1 MKIIAVSGVARAG
14 KDTIANGLADV
25 LKDMNP
31 SLKILR
37 VSFADDLKS
46 EMRDFILEKFN
57 IDTLSVD
64 GKDKELIRP
73 LLVAHGQVRRNQ
85 TQGRYWVDILEKKIQ
100 TINPDITIISDLR
113 FAEQDADELFWLK
126 KNNGKLIHVSRFNLI
141 ENKKQFV
148 KPVNSDEKRNDPVLK
163 NNSDFLISWRDS
175 ENEQELK
182 DMTKNFCE
190 EFYYK
195 NISFFTS

>member
-31 SLKILR
+31 SLNVLR
-37 VSFADDLKS
+37 TSFADDLKS

-57 IDTLSVD
+57 IDVLLAD

-73 LLVAHGQVRRNQ
+73 LLVAHGQARRQQ
-85 TQGRYWVDILEKKIQ
+85 TKGRYWIDILEKKIQ
-100 TINPDITIISDLR
+100 TQNPDITIISDLR
-113 FAEQDADELFWLK
+113 FAEEEADELFWLK
-126 KNNGKLIHVSRFNLI
+126 NSNGKLIHVSRFHLV

-148 KPVNSDEKRNDPVLK
+148 KPINSDEKRNDPLLK
-163 NNSDFLISWRDS
+163 KNSDFSVCWKDS
-175 ENEQELK
+175 ENESELK
-182 DMTKNFCE
+182 SMTKHICE
-190 EFYYK
+190 DFYYK
-195 NISFFTS
+195 NISYFVS

>member
-31 SLKILR
+31 SLNVLR
-37 VSFADDLKS
+37 TSFADDLKS

-57 IDTLSVD
+57 IDVLLAD

-73 LLVAHGQVRRNQ
+73 LLVAHGQARRQQ
-85 TQGRYWVDILEKKIQ
+85 TKGRYWIDILEKKIQ
-100 TINPDITIISDLR
+100 TQNPDITIISDLR
-113 FAEQDADELFWLK
+113 FAEEEADELFWLK
-126 KNNGKLIHVSRFNLI
+126 NSNGKLIHVSRFHLV

-148 KPVNSDEKRNDPVLK
+148 KPINSDEKRNDPLLK
-163 NNSDFLISWRDS
+163 KNSDFSVSWKDS
-175 ENEQELK
+175 ENESELK
-182 DMTKNFCE
+182 SMTKHICE
-190 EFYYK
+190 DFYYK
-195 NISFFTS
+195 NISYFVS